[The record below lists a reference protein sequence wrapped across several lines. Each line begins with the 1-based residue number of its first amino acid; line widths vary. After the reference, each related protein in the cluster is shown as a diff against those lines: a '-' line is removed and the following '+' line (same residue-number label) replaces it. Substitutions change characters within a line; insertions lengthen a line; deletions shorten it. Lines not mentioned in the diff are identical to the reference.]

1 MCQECFDSFVA
12 DEGFPDIS
20 WQQQLQIIGCALAI
34 LHHPDVQIV
43 DGHCDYAGGGL
54 HVQVEDDGYEIDV
67 SDGSIAG
74 AAWNQLPVS
83 HRAMVCALLHGYEVP
98 DGRRFTIHRDGL
110 MVVTSRDGFSSEAS
124 YSDLVP
130 GCPA

>member
-1 MCQECFDSFVA
+1 MCQACFDRFVA

-34 LHHPDVQIV
+34 LHHPDVQV
-43 DGHCDYAGGGL
+43 ADGRCDYAGGGL
-54 HVQVEDDGYEIDV
+54 HVPVEDDGYEVDI

-74 AAWNQLPVS
+74 AAWNQLS
-83 HRAMVCALLHGYEVP
+83 TGHRAMVCALLNGYEVP

-110 MVVTSRDGFSSEAS
+110 MVVTSRDGFRSEAS
-124 YSDLVP
+124 YADLVP
-130 GCPA
+130 G